1 MATKDDT
8 RRAAMI
14 AEIDQAIEAELDAA
28 TDSGSH
34 ATPLFETVTRR
45 AVGRLRGR
53 ADMPGLRRLEQ
64 LVSIRFDHVLFH
76 RGEPGHV

>member
-1 MATKDDT
+1 MAMYQDT
-8 RRAAMI
+8 RRAMI
-14 AEIDQAIEAELDAA
+14 SEIDKAIGAELDAA
-28 TDSGSH
+28 TDSGAH
-34 ATPLFETVTRR
+34 ATPLFDTVTRR

-76 RGEPGHV
+76 REGHGHV